1 MSTLDIYTLRARYTS
16 PENRCKADLIRRLDP
31 IAIAYDIAC
40 LVSEIETL
48 RSDKAKLEA
57 ELQATQIAWMQPERT
72 PVQS

>member
-1 MSTLDIYTLRARYTS
+1 MTELDIYTVRARYTS
-16 PENRCKADLIRRLDP
+16 PDNKCKPDLIRRLDP

-48 RSDKAKLEA
+48 RSDKAKLAA
-57 ELQATQIAWMQPERT
+57 ELETTRIAWMQPERT